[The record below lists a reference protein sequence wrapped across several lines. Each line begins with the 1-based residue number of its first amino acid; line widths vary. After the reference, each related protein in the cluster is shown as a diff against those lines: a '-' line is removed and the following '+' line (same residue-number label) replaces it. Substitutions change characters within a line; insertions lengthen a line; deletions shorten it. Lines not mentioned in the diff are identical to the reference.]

1 MMTRLLLA
9 LAAIQTFEDSARDL
23 DVRGTEVLA
32 RGVDGRGWN
41 VLSPE

>member
-23 DVRGTEVLA
+23 DVRGTEALA